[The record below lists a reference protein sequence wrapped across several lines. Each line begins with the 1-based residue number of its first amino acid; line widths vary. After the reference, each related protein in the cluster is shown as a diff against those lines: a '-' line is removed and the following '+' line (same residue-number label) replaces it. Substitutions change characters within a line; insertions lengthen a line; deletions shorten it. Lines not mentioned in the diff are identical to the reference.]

1 MGEDTKPDIF
11 EYLAS
16 LNDKELMT
24 SFYSDPSCCICTF
37 RFLHP
42 ISQGIIYK
50 LLFLTTPV
58 SMKTL
63 QKWPQ
68 AKNEAVRELFEIQF
82 DKLSRLQILF
92 RNSRDEWIINP
103 VFAENLKKV
112 MSSDHELSMI
122 KEKTSIEKKAP
133 TQEELNE
140 SAKSKLQRIIFFMLD
155 IIPLGEMSEFVI
167 SLLLEANFIEQKD
180 GGFPLTVDGF
190 RFILE
195 DINSQIHILLL
206 NYIKQKK
213 SSPKH
218 LKLIFQLILSNQS
231 SYKINESP
239 NIDQDEVINILMEL
253 KQIGLVFM
261 KKKKR

>member
-1 MGEDTKPDIF
+1 
-11 EYLAS
+11 
-16 LNDKELMT
+16 
-24 SFYSDPSCCICTF
+24 
-37 RFLHP
+37 
-42 ISQGIIYK
+42 
-50 LLFLTTPV
+50 
-58 SMKTL
+58 
-63 QKWPQ
+63 
-68 AKNEAVRELFEIQF
+68 
-82 DKLSRLQILF
+82 
-92 RNSRDEWIINP
+92 
-103 VFAENLKKV
+103 
-112 MSSDHELSMI
+112 MI